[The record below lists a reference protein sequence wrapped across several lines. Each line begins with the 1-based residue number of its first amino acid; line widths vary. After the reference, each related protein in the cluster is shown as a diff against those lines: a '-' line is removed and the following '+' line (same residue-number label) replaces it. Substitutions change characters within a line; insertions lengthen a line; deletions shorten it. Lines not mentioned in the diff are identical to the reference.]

1 MWGDSR
7 FRRDVNISR
16 DLGLTSGFESPD
28 LDRPGRLSVSRD
40 YAGQMGKARVV
51 EKRRINIP
59 ERVSFGPGRRQN
71 SKTPVPRTNVL
82 YISHTCTCGMGK
94 L

>member
-1 MWGDSR
+1 VVSSPR
-7 FRRDVNISR
+7 ISI
-16 DLGLTSGFESPD
+16 GPAGCPI
-28 LDRPGRLSVSRD
+28 SRD

-51 EKRRINIP
+51 EKRINIP

-82 YISHTCTCGMGK
+82 YIYIHVRVAWANCERGQSR
-94 L
+94 